1 MTWFGYVLV
10 GVIAFGTL
18 CSVATVGKPRPPLSA
33 EVAVLVVVTNALLIW
48 GAIAVGTTQ

>member
-10 GVIAFGTL
+10 GVIAFGTI
-18 CSVATVGKPRPPLSA
+18 CNVAIVGKPREPLSA
-33 EVAVLVVVTNALLIW
+33 EVVMLVVVTNALLIW